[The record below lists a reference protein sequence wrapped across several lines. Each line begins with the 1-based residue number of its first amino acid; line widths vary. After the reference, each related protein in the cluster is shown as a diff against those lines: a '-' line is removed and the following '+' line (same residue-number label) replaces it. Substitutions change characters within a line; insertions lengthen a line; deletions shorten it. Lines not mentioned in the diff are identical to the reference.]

1 MNYKVLYRKYRP
13 TNFNEIV
20 GQKNTIELLKDSIIN
35 NKISHAYI
43 FSGPRGTGK
52 TSTAK
57 IFAKSINCLNN
68 TDGNPCNECDNC
80 KNFSSSN
87 DIYEID
93 AASNNGVDQIREI
106 IENIKLAPIN
116 SKYKVYI
123 IDEVHMLSTSA
134 FNALLLTLEEPP
146 SHVVFI
152 LATTDI
158 EDVPITVLS
167 RCQRLDFKKIS
178 NKDIIEALKNISKLE
193 NIEIEDSAIE
203 EIAIYSDGG
212 MRDALSI
219 LDQLSKLNTKITQDL
234 VLNSTGLISNKQIN
248 ELLNSLEK
256 ENIDEIINFINLLK
270 NNASDFKT
278 VIKKLIN
285 EITKK
290 SIDILK
296 NNTNVRLKYSDYKNL
311 VFDLAGL
318 LYKNNVNVDS
328 YTLLE
333 LTLLNYVNHEIKDQ
347 LTENNISRE
356 IKNKELEKNEKT
368 PENRLGNNLGNI
380 SQLVDVRINNCFV
393 EAKKDLLTNNKA
405 IWNEF
410 INDLNNK
417 KIKGMILDS
426 EVVLSSKKIIVLKT
440 NLDEKASQIN
450 NNLKIIEEYFNKYTS
465 EDYKLISISIE
476 KWNNEMEKYKENIK
490 NNIKYQ
496 IMDEPSLNNDGII
509 DDIFVNKK
517 IEIK

>member
-35 NKISHAYI
+35 DKISHAYI

-116 SKYKVYI
+116 SKFKVYI

-234 VLNSTGLISNKQIN
+234 VLNSTGLISNKQID

-311 VFDLAGL
+311 VFDLASL

-333 LTLLNYVNHEIKDQ
+333 LTLLNYINHDKEDQ
-347 LTENNISRE
+347 SQEKNISRE
-356 IKNKELEKNEKT
+356 IKIEETSKVEKVPEK
-368 PENRLGNNLGNI
+368 RLGNNLGNI

-393 EAKKDLLTNNKA
+393 EAKKELLTTNKNV
-405 IWNEF
+405 WNEF